1 MLAVMIGNDDDVFHL
16 ATSVLFNLHMMWCG
30 MLWWDEVDGHFE
42 GFLLLSGCVLRA
54 SSGVFCCLLLC
65 CVLRVLRRRGVCC
78 LLLCHYFVGR
88 GFIFYMLMF
97 SHDFQLFLGHVQTE
111 FWCRNQSQNQCL
123 ITH

>member
-16 ATSVLFNLHMMWCG
+16 VCYLTCTCG
-30 MLWWDEVDGHFE
+30 VVCCGGGEVDGHFE